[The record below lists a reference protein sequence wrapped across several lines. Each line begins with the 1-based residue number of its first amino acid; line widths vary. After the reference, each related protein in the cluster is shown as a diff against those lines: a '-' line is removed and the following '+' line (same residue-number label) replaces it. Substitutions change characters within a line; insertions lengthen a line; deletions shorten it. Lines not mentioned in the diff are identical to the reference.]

1 MYYFIN
7 KVDYIIS
14 LLFILYNLTYTDLSI
29 DSSNNLS
36 ASITARIPNCPIL
49 ILVYQLNCYT
59 DLIPIVRVTK
69 FTIIQCK

>member
-1 MYYFIN
+1 MSFNGIYMYYFII

-14 LLFILYNLTYTDLSI
+14 LLFILYNLMYTDLSI

-49 ILVYQLNCYT
+49 IYGLSIKLLY
-59 DLIPIVRVTK
+59 
-69 FTIIQCK
+69 